1 MPNLI
6 EKYLSQGLNVGAY
19 NISEYWLGIE
29 NMENLKKVEK
39 RVNKKIFEMN
49 GEKILIVIPT
59 YNEASIIEKLI
70 LEIQNNFEK
79 ADILVIDA
87 YSNDETFK
95 KVKSTNTN
103 IIQIDKIFG
112 IGLAIETAILFAKK
126 NNYDFLVRIDGDG
139 QHPPEDVKDVLK
151 FAMSKKN
158 DLTIGSRFLSK
169 SEYNPNYLRLYSIKL
184 RKLINLLYGANIT
197 DCTSGCQILSKILLK
212 ESQMMRPLNTLKLV

>member
-1 MPNLI
+1 
-6 EKYLSQGLNVGAY
+6 
-19 NISEYWLGIE
+19 
-29 NMENLKKVEK
+29 
-39 RVNKKIFEMN
+39 MN

-70 LEIQNNFEK
+70 LKIQNNFEE

-126 NNYDFLVRIDGDG
+126 NNYDFLVSIDGDG
-139 QHPPEDVKDVLK
+139 QHPPEDVKDV
-151 FAMSKKN
+151 
-158 DLTIGSRFLSK
+158 
-169 SEYNPNYLRLYSIKL
+169 
-184 RKLINLLYGANIT
+184 
-197 DCTSGCQILSKILLK
+197 
-212 ESQMMRPLNTLKLV
+212 